1 MQELTTVIGTIG
13 FPIVA
18 CVGLGYFINNTIK
31 SQREDNSNREEKQRE
46 DNSKREDK
54 LFSQIDKIGG
64 VLDKFNA
71 TLEGMDSRLKSIEK
85 SIENNIVEGV
95 K

>member
-1 MQELTTVIGTIG
+1 MQELTSVIGTVG

-18 CVGLGYFINNTIK
+18 CVGLGYFINYIVK
-31 SQREDNSNREEKQRE
+31 SQREDNSKREDKQRE

-85 SIENNIVEGV
+85 NIENKTIEGV